1 MGRKVPLI
9 ITGSFGA
16 GAFLIPMS
24 MSAIYNALNF
34 RVTLDI
40 LGVLFTINSK
50 VFTLHAA
57 RNNWGIQQTKSRSK
71 GEEDQEDLLQK
82 NNI

>member
-1 MGRKVPLI
+1 
-9 ITGSFGA
+9 
-16 GAFLIPMS
+16 MS

-57 RNNWGIQQTKSRSK
+57 RNNWGR
-71 GEEDQEDLLQK
+71 EQK
-82 NNI
+82 NREVKERRMSKSYYKRIIFDY